1 MEAKCSVQTTG
12 ARTRWPGMADR
23 GHSAVRGARFRSI
36 RSAVVKPS
44 GPVNDESMSTNSLPA
59 KAVTLLAVLA
69 TLGVLGWAK
78 WIWLRRWWDAI
89 NHPGAGPGALR
100 PPAPK

>member
-1 MEAKCSVQTTG
+1 MFRRRLPTPGGRGWQTAAIQPSG
-12 ARTRWPGMADR
+12 
-23 GHSAVRGARFRSI
+23 GARFRSI

-44 GPVNDESMSTNSLPA
+44 GPVNDESMSTSSLPA